1 MGRLQYRRELCNSKA
16 AICNGRDSVYQYVR
30 AISKTD
36 SARGRPPR
44 TNPLIITRSK
54 ETAGGKGGERRR
66 KLEGKE
72 EIKKRP
78 IRKYK
83 KSSYIYSNINDFF

>member
-16 AICNGRDSVYQYVR
+16 AICNGHDSVYQYVR

-36 SARGRPPR
+36 SARGQLPR

-54 ETAGGKGGERRR
+54 ETAGRERERKEEEAGRKGGNQETTD
-66 KLEGKE
+66 
-72 EIKKRP
+72 KK
-78 IRKYK
+78 I
-83 KSSYIYSNINDFF
+83 